1 MLQITLNQ
9 TEIENAI
16 KAYLQNLLVF
26 ADGTDIKIDMKA
38 TRGAEGFSAT
48 IDVNPDSEEQAL
60 IEQQEKDRIAKAKEA
75 TLEKAG
81 RFLNSTAETARAA
94 RAKSESKQTITTS
107 EEEEETTVVTN
118 EPEETKPA
126 VEKSTAPAE
135 PKKTSIFKN
144 TVAPK

>member
-26 ADGTDIKIDMKA
+26 AEGTDIKIDMKA

-60 IEQQEKDRIAKAKEA
+60 IEQQEKDRITKAKEA

-94 RAKSESKQTITTS
+94 KAKSEPEQVDSTV
-107 EEEEETTVVTN
+107 EEEETPVVVD
-118 EPEETKPA
+118 EPKEAKPA
-126 VEKSTAPAE
+126 AEKSTAAAE

>member
-26 ADGTDIKIDMKA
+26 ADGTDIRIDMKA

-48 IDVNPDSEEQAL
+48 IDVNSGSEEQAL
-60 IEQQEKDRIAKAKEA
+60 IEQQEKDRITKAKEA

-94 RAKSESKQTITTS
+94 RAKSEPEQAVVTT
-107 EEEEETTVVTN
+107 EEEENLVDSD
-118 EPEETKPA
+118 EPEETQPTI
-126 VEKSTAPAE
+126 EKSPAPAE